1 MTTNC
6 KGVIAVEIILLVYLS
21 INSYTAVEY
30 FLHFCK
36 IVEAQGAYN
45 SNVFGLC
52 VYMSVCLSVSTH
64 LSRNISVSVYVS
76 NCLSVYLL

>member
-52 VYMSVCLSVSTH
+52 VYMSVSICIYPSVSKY
-64 LSRNISVSVYVS
+64 ICI
-76 NCLSVYLL
+76 CLCI